1 MIIRDIFNTNM
12 LDEDIQRELL
22 RYTADPER
30 ALSIAVS
37 IEIGHQT
44 QQLISS
50 NNNNSIAILSI
61 HQFSQFRGANA
72 RTNQSSR
79 SIFNRAAIGLLEAVD
94 EIGQLIARFALHW
107 LKNIIIVVFS
117 IILQMY
123 VGKK

>member
-12 LDEDIQRELL
+12 LDNDIQRELL

-30 ALSIAVS
+30 ALSIAVNK
-37 IEIGHQT
+37 EMGHQS

-50 NNNNSIAILSI
+50 NNNNSIAIISI

-72 RTNQSSR
+72 RTNQTSR
-79 SIFNRAAIGLLEAVD
+79 NRFNRAATGLLEALD
-94 EIGQLIARFALHW
+94 EIGQLIARLSLHW
-107 LKNIIIVVFS
+107 LKNVIIVVFS
-117 IILQMY
+117 IILQRY